1 MTPMSTPLEDYALL
15 ADLHTGPLVS
25 REGSIDWLCFP
36 RFDSP
41 AVFCALLGDEDNG
54 CWKLSAVDGEVVSR
68 RYVPETFILE
78 TEWQTPTG
86 RVLVTDFLPPSDDHA
101 DLVRRVK
108 CLEGTV
114 EVEHDLRIRF
124 DYGRIT
130 PWVRRVDL
138 DSHSNGDDCA
148 HMQDSPSEP
157 HPVGTTHAPHA
168 ADGTRGATSSAHDP
182 ETGTRE
188 AGAAAGDMP
197 AEGAAGES
205 RATHW
210 YRHFRER
217 VRSAAHEARSGE
229 TDGKGLL
236 AVAGPDALLLTGPS
250 LEPYQLGRDGEDV
263 AVDHDAVHG
272 PGADIRV
279 LEGLRRGHRGTF
291 PMQAGEQLDWVL
303 TWSESYRELLVPA
316 DPERAQRATHAF
328 WTDWASA
335 VDCDGEYHEII
346 KRSLL
351 VLRALTHSET
361 GGIVA
366 APTAGL
372 PEDFGGERNWDYRYT
387 WLRDAALTI
396 GALVK
401 RGHEYG
407 ALLWRDWLLRAVA
420 GNPDQLKIL
429 YGVDGRRNI
438 TESELGHLSGYEGSR
453 PVRIG
458 NGAEDQYQADVA
470 GEVMMALATLRDAG
484 QEEND
489 YSWGLQCNLMSFC
502 ELHMDTPD
510 NGIWEMRGEPQ
521 FFTHG
526 RVMMWTAFNEGL
538 RAVRQHGLAGDVER
552 WTRLRDRLHTEI
564 WEKGYNQELGIFTQ
578 TYGGTEVDASLLQL
592 PQTGFIAPDHPAM
605 LRTVERIE
613 RDLQVEHGQLRRY
626 RTAAGGRSADGL
638 SGEEA
643 PFVICTFWLVE
654 QYARSGRV
662 QDAAQLMRTTVGF
675 ASDLGL
681 LSEEYDVA
689 RGRLAGNFPQA
700 FSHLGLIR
708 AADALE
714 EARRSVR

>member
-1 MTPMSTPLEDYALL
+1 MSPMSTPLEDYALL

-54 CWKLSAVDGEVVSR
+54 RWKLSAVGGEVVSR
-68 RYVPETFILE
+68 RYVPDTFILE

-108 CLEGTV
+108 CLDGTV
-114 EVEHDLRIRF
+114 EVEHDLRFRF
-124 DYGRIT
+124 DYGQLT

-138 DSHSNGDDCA
+138 DHHSNGDDCA
-148 HMQDSPSEP
+148 HMGDSPSQP
-157 HPVGTTHAPHA
+157 HPVGTAHAPHTQGNGRPEGERA
-168 ADGTRGATSSAHDP
+168 ASSG
-182 ETGTRE
+182 ESE
-188 AGAAAGDMP
+188 AGQDGHGP
-197 AEGAAGES
+197 
-205 RATHW
+205 HW
-210 YRHFRER
+210 YSGFRER
-217 VRSAAHEARSGE
+217 VHRAARAARSRDTSGQ
-229 TDGKGLL
+229 GLL
-236 AVAGPDALLLTGPS
+236 AVAGPDALLLTGPA
-250 LEPYQLGRDGEDV
+250 LEPYQLDRDGQDV
-263 AVDHDAVHG
+263 AVGHDAAHG
-272 PGADIRV
+272 PGADIHV

-291 PMQAGEQLDWVL
+291 RLEAGEQLDWVL

-316 DPERAQRATHAF
+316 DPERAQQATHTF

-335 VDCDGEYHEII
+335 VDCDGEYHEIV

-372 PEDFGGERNWDYRYT
+372 PEEFGGSRNWDYRYT

-396 GALVK
+396 TALVQ
-401 RGHEYG
+401 RGHEHG

-420 GNPDQLKIL
+420 GNPDQLRIL

-438 TESELGHLSGYEGSR
+438 TESELGHLPGYEGSR

-458 NGAEDQYQADVA
+458 NGAECQYQADVA

-484 QEEND
+484 HPEND

-526 RVMMWTAFNEGL
+526 RVMMWAAFNEGL
-538 RAVRQHGLAGDVER
+538 RAVKEHGLTGDVER
-552 WTRLRDRLHTEI
+552 WTRLRDELHREI
-564 WEKGYNQELGIFTQ
+564 WEKGYDEELGIFTQ
-578 TYGGTEVDASLLQL
+578 TYANREVDASLLQL

-605 LRTVERIE
+605 LRTVARIE
-613 RDLQVEHGQLRRY
+613 QDLQDEHGQLRRY
-626 RTAAGGRSADGL
+626 RTTGGGESMDGL
-638 SGEEA
+638 SGHEY

-654 QYARSGRV
+654 QYARSGRL
-662 QDAAQLMRTTVGF
+662 QDARELMRTTAGF

-681 LSEEYDVA
+681 LSEEYDV
-689 RGRLAGNFPQA
+689 GQHRLAGNFPQA

-714 EARRSVR
+714 QALRAAG

>member
-1 MTPMSTPLEDYALL
+1 MAPMSTPLKDYALL

-54 CWKLSAVDGEVVSR
+54 RWKLSAVDGEVVSR
-68 RYVPETFILE
+68 RYVPDTFILE

-108 CLEGTV
+108 CLDGTV
-114 EVEHDLRIRF
+114 EVEHDLRFRF
-124 DYGRIT
+124 DYGQLT

-138 DSHSNGDDCA
+138 DHHSNGDDCA
-148 HMQDSPSEP
+148 HMGDSPSQP
-157 HPVGTTHAPHA
+157 HPVGTAHAPHTQGNGRPEGERA
-168 ADGTRGATSSAHDP
+168 ASSG
-182 ETGTRE
+182 ESE
-188 AGAAAGDMP
+188 AGQDGHGP
-197 AEGAAGES
+197 
-205 RATHW
+205 HW
-210 YRHFRER
+210 YSGFRER
-217 VRSAAHEARSGE
+217 VHRAARAARSRDTSGQ
-229 TDGKGLL
+229 GLL
-236 AVAGPDALLLTGPS
+236 AVAGPDALLLTGPA
-250 LEPYQLGRDGEDV
+250 LEPYQLDRDGQDV
-263 AVDHDAVHG
+263 AVGHDAAHG

-291 PMQAGEQLDWVL
+291 RLDAGEQLDWVL

-316 DPERAQRATHAF
+316 DPDRAQQATHTF

-335 VDCDGEYHEII
+335 VDCDGEYHEIV

-372 PEDFGGERNWDYRYT
+372 PEEFGGSRNWDYRYT

-396 GALVK
+396 TALVQ
-401 RGHEYG
+401 RGHEHG

-420 GNPDQLKIL
+420 GNPDQLRIL

-438 TESELGHLSGYEGSR
+438 TESELGHLPGYEGSR

-458 NGAEDQYQADVA
+458 NGAECQYQADVA

-484 QEEND
+484 HPEND

-526 RVMMWTAFNEGL
+526 RVMMWAAFNEGL
-538 RAVRQHGLAGDVER
+538 RAVKEHGLTGDVER
-552 WTRLRDRLHTEI
+552 WTRLRDELHREI
-564 WEKGYNQELGIFTQ
+564 WEKGYDEELGIFTQ
-578 TYGGTEVDASLLQL
+578 TYANREVDASLLQL
-592 PQTGFIAPDHPAM
+592 PQTGFIEPDHPAM
-605 LRTVERIE
+605 LRTVARIE
-613 RDLQVEHGQLRRY
+613 QDLQDEHGQLRRY
-626 RTAAGGRSADGL
+626 RTTGGGESMDGL
-638 SGEEA
+638 SGHEY

-654 QYARSGRV
+654 QYARSGRLE
-662 QDAAQLMRTTVGF
+662 DARELMRTTAGF

-681 LSEEYDVA
+681 LSEEYDV
-689 RGRLAGNFPQA
+689 GQHRLAGNFPQA

-714 EARRSVR
+714 QALRAAG